1 MKGRPDS
8 KKCIAK
14 KTKQKKTAREKFS
27 KKFMLILCKR
37 KASERISL
45 IL

>member
-14 KTKQKKTAREKFS
+14 KTKQKKN
-27 KKFMLILCKR
+27 
-37 KASERISL
+37 SERKIQQKIHVNTL
-45 IL
+45 